1 MATGHRLIQ
10 ATSHVTSFVGRVGVI
25 GLCSCGWLGG
35 EEGDDTRL
43 AVLRLNEAWETH
55 MRQEATTRVISGDGD
70 PVETAPV
77 VRPPRLGA
85 PPMGS
90 GRSASTSTPRLVQ

>member
-1 MATGHRLIQ
+1 MASGHRLIQ

-43 AVLRLNEAWETH
+43 AVRKLTEAWEAHART
-55 MRQEATTRVISGDGD
+55 EATTRVISGDADRAESSSGL
-70 PVETAPV
+70 
-77 VRPPRLGA
+77 RPPRFGA
-85 PPMGS
+85 SPMGS
-90 GRSASTSTPRLVQ
+90 QLSGSAPTSP

>member
-35 EEGDDTRL
+35 EEDDDTRL
-43 AVLRLNEAWETH
+43 AVRKLNEAWETH
-55 MRQEATTRVISGDGD
+55 IRTEATTRVVSGDGD
-70 PVETAPV
+70 PVESSSG
-77 VRPPRLGA
+77 VRRARLRP

-90 GRSASTSTPRLVQ
+90 GLTGSTPSLP

>member
-1 MATGHRLIQ
+1 MASGHRLIQ

-43 AVLRLNEAWETH
+43 AVLKLKEAWEAHVRT
-55 MRQEATTRVISGDGD
+55 EATTRVVSGDADRAESGSGF
-70 PVETAPV
+70 
-77 VRPPRLGA
+77 RPPRLGA
-85 PPMGS
+85 SPMGS
-90 GRSASTSTPRLVQ
+90 QLSGSAPTPP